1 MTPGSQSS
9 PRRLTR
15 PVCWTLLIAS
25 LAALWPVQRALDRE
39 RGRAVEIS
47 DVLYLPSGKLLRQ
60 LSLGYE
66 ALLADIYWT
75 RVVQYFG
82 RKRLAQST
90 RFDLLGP
97 LLRITTDLDPQLI
110 IAYRYGSVFLAEKP
124 PGGAGRPAEALELLR
139 RGIVRNPESW
149 RLWEDLG
156 FIYYWDLQDYPQA
169 AKVFLVGSERPG
181 ALPWMKVLAAT
192 VAAKGGGYETSKLL
206 WLELYRHADNDSIRK
221 SALAHLMALDAQDQL
236 RGLSELLAAYRRN
249 EGRAPHS
256 FSDLVAAGYLRV
268 APRDPSGA
276 PYAIGPEG
284 QAGLSPSSRVDLR
297 LLQ

>member
-1 MTPGSQSS
+1 
-9 PRRLTR
+9 
-15 PVCWTLLIAS
+15 V
-25 LAALWPVQRALDRE
+25 
-39 RGRAVEIS
+39 
-47 DVLYLPSGKLLRQ
+47 LRQ

-97 LLRITTDLDPQLI
+97 LLRITTELDPQLI
-110 IAYRYGSVFLAEKP
+110 IAYTYGAVFLAEKP

-139 RGIVRNPESW
+139 RGIVQNPANW
-149 RLWEDLG
+149 RLWGDLG
-156 FIYYWDLQDYPQA
+156 FIYYWDLHDYPQA
-169 AKVFLVGSERPG
+169 AKVFLAGSERPG

-192 VAAKGGGYETSKLL
+192 VAAKGGGYETSRLL
-206 WLELYRHADNDSIRK
+206 WLEIYRNADNDSIRK
-221 SALAHLMALDAQDQL
+221 SALAHLMALDAQDEL
-236 RGLSELLAAYRRN
+236 RQLSELIAGYRRDK
-249 EGRAPHS
+249 GQAPR
-256 FSDLVAAGYLRV
+256 FISDLVAAGYLRA

-276 PYAIGPEG
+276 PYVISPEG
-284 QAGLSPSSRVDLR
+284 QAGLSPSSKVELR

>member
-1 MTPGSQSS
+1 
-9 PRRLTR
+9 
-15 PVCWTLLIAS
+15 VCWILLIGS
-25 LAALWPVQRALDRE
+25 LTALWPVQRALDLE
-39 RGRAVEIS
+39 RGPAAETS
-47 DVLYLPSGKLLRQ
+47 DVLYLPSGNLLRQ
-60 LSLGYE
+60 LSVGYQ

-90 RFDLLGP
+90 RFDVLGP
-97 LLRITTDLDPQLI
+97 LLRITTDLDPRLI

-139 RGIVRNPESW
+139 RGIVRNPQYW

-156 FIYYWDLQDYPQA
+156 FIYYWDLKDYPQA
-169 AKVFLVGSERPG
+169 AKVFQIGSERPG

-192 VAAKGGGYETSKLL
+192 VAAKGGGYETSRLL
-206 WLELYRHADNDSIRK
+206 WLDIYRHADNDSIQM

-236 RGLSELLAAYRRN
+236 RRLSELLALYRRN
-249 EGRAPHS
+249 EGQAPGS
-256 FSDLVAAGYLRV
+256 FSDLVAAGYLK
-268 APRDPSGA
+268 AGPRDPSGA
-276 PYAIGPEG
+276 PYVISPEG
-284 QAGLSPSSRVDLR
+284 QASLSQSSKVDLR

>member
-1 MTPGSQSS
+1 MMPRFRSS
-9 PRRLTR
+9 PRRLVR
-15 PVCWTLLIAS
+15 PVCWVLLIGS
-25 LAALWPVQRALDRE
+25 LTALWPVQRALDRA
-39 RGRAVEIS
+39 RGPAAEIS

-60 LSLGYE
+60 LSLGYQ

-90 RFDLLGP
+90 RFEMLGP
-97 LLRITTDLDPQLI
+97 LLRITTELDPQLI

-124 PGGAGRPAEALELLR
+124 PGGAGRPGEALELLR
-139 RGIVRNPESW
+139 RGIVANPEYW
-149 RLWEDLG
+149 RLWQDMG

-169 AKVFLVGSERPG
+169 AKIFQVGSERPG

-192 VAAKGGGYETSKLL
+192 VAAKGGGYETSRLL
-206 WLELYRHADNDSIRK
+206 WLDIYRHVDNDSIRK

-249 EGRAPHS
+249 EGQAPRS
-256 FSDLVAAGYLRV
+256 FSDLVAAGYLKTG
-268 APRDPSGA
+268 PLDPSGA
-276 PYAIGPEG
+276 PYVISSAG
-284 QAGLSPSSRVDLR
+284 QASLSPSSRVDLR

>member
-1 MTPGSQSS
+1 MWQSPSS

-15 PVCWTLLIAS
+15 PVCWVLLLGSLTAS
-25 LAALWPVQRALDRE
+25 WPVQWVLDRQ
-39 RGRAVEIS
+39 RGPEAEIR

-66 ALLADIYWT
+66 TLLADIYWT

-82 RKRLAQST
+82 RKRLAKAT
-90 RFDLLGP
+90 RFDALGP
-97 LLRITTDLDPQLI
+97 LLNITADLDPHLI

-124 PGGAGRPAEALELLR
+124 PGGAGQPLEALDFLR
-139 RGIVRNPESW
+139 RGIVRNPEYW

-156 FIYYWDLQDYPQA
+156 FIYYWDLKDYPQA

-192 VAAKGGGYETSKLL
+192 VAAKGGGYETSRLL
-206 WLELYRHADNDSIRK
+206 WLDIYRHADNDSIRR
-221 SALAHLMALDAQDQL
+221 SALAHLMALDAQEEL
-236 RGLSELLAAYRRN
+236 RRLNELLVLYRQK
-249 EGRAPHS
+249 EGQAPRAL
-256 FSDLVAAGYLRV
+256 SDLVAAGYLKA

-276 PYAIGPEG
+276 PYVLSPEG
-284 QAGLSPSSRVDLR
+284 QASLSPSSRVEFQ